1 MLFCNTFRKA
11 RIRGFSRGC
20 IEVNQIGDL
29 DFLDTVSRRYAN
41 PEGTLNA
48 TIRDGRFSE
57 FVRKTQE
64 WENDRFLWDLY
75 LHKYTGKESFEDWKR
90 GIIRRNVDAALAKLT
105 VGATIRNSLD
115 ILENFD
121 PSRG

>member
-1 MLFCNTFRKA
+1 M
-11 RIRGFSRGC
+11 
-20 IEVNQIGDL
+20 
-29 DFLDTVSRRYAN
+29 
-41 PEGTLNA
+41 
-48 TIRDGRFSE
+48 
-57 FVRKTQE
+57 RKTQE